1 MSAIP
6 SAKPAVAPPAS
17 TGLLSATGLVQATL
31 LGAAFVAMFHTF
43 FYTQHLLSWGSGD
56 WSHAYFV
63 PLISLYVIWQQREKL
78 SRLPSEL
85 FWPGLIPMV
94 LGVCA
99 YVFFQIGPANNHM
112 GQGWAAIL
120 TLFGMVLLTTGP
132 RITLQLLLPIAY
144 LVFGVTVA
152 QMIMLRVTF
161 KLQLFAAYGAYVL
174 LNMLGV
180 NTSISGYSLE
190 VVNGET
196 GVVSP
201 LDVAQACSGMR
212 MVIAFA
218 ALGVAVA
225 LVGVKHWW
233 QRTALILLAVPV
245 ALLMNVVRVAVLGV
259 GSLYNPSFAQGQA
272 HMLIGTILL
281 VPAFF
286 LYMGIVWA
294 LNKLVVETP
303 EAGAAKPKPV
313 AAGKPVS
320 RKPMA
325 ARVDWA
331 FVRRPSFYVP
341 FVVMLAAAVGL
352 QAAVTTLG
360 IHLKK
365 LKIDAPGNRQVS
377 SIPAQTA
384 SWQRIGP
391 DAHYSEEYV
400 DELGTPNYLS
410 RDYIQKKPAKG
421 KPPARLNLHLA
432 YYTGQ
437 IDTIPHVQ
445 ERCNVAAGLNL
456 IDTFNSVP
464 IRLDTAAWTP
474 LPGTKAGVA
483 EWASKPDA
491 RYTDGDGAPVHL
503 PRNAQDLAMRVSVF
517 EGKGGARQT
526 GGYFFIANGGHCASA
541 EDVRSL
547 AFKLEDDYAFYLKVQ
562 ISVGQA
568 LSAQE
573 FSEIA
578 TSVLEELLPEIMR
591 CVPDWSEV
599 EAGRFPPDNP
609 RSAKAKATAPPRKG
623 G

>member
-6 SAKPAVAPPAS
+6 SAKPASAPPAS
-17 TGLLSATGLVQATL
+17 GGLLSPTSIVQAAL

-63 PLISLYVIWQQREKL
+63 PLISLYVIWQQRDKL

-85 FWPGLIPMV
+85 FWPGLIPMM
-94 LGVCA
+94 LGVSS

-112 GQGWAAIL
+112 GQGWSAIL

-132 RITLQLLLPIAY
+132 RITMQLLLPIAY

-180 NTSISGYSLE
+180 NTSMSGYSLE
-190 VVNGET
+190 VVNGQT

-225 LVGVKHWW
+225 LVGVRHWW

-245 ALLMNVVRVAVLGV
+245 ALLMNVVRVAVLGI

-303 EAGAAKPKPV
+303 DKPAAKPAPKP
-313 AAGKPVS
+313 AAAARRPA
-320 RKPMA
+320 A
-325 ARVDWA
+325 ARVDWS

-341 FVVMLAAAVGL
+341 LVVMLASAVAL

-365 LKIDAPGNRQVS
+365 LKIVAPGNRQVS
-377 SIPAQTA
+377 SIPTETA
-384 SWQRIGP
+384 SWQRIGR
-391 DAHYSEEYV
+391 DDQYSEEYV

-410 RDYIQKKPAKG
+410 RHYVQKKPAKG
-421 KPPARLNLHLA
+421 KPPLRVNLHMA

-437 IDTIPHVQ
+437 VDTIPHVQ
-445 ERCNVAAGLNL
+445 ERCLVAAGFNL
-456 IDTFNSVP
+456 VDTFNSVP
-464 IRLDTAAWTP
+464 IPLDTTSWTSV
-474 LPGTKAGVA
+474 AGATPSQV
-483 EWASKPDA
+483 EWFARPDA
-491 RYTDGDGAPVHL
+491 RYSEGEVAPVHM
-503 PRNAQDLAMRVSVF
+503 PRNPQNLAMRVSVF
-517 EGKGGARQT
+517 EGKGGVRQT

-541 EDVRSL
+541 EDVRTL

-562 ISVGQA
+562 ISTDQA

-573 FSEIA
+573 FSA
-578 TSVLEELLPEIMR
+578 LASSLLDELLPDIMR

-599 EAGRFPPDNP
+599 EAGRYPPDNP
-609 RSAKAKATAPPRKG
+609 RSAKSARAATPTRG